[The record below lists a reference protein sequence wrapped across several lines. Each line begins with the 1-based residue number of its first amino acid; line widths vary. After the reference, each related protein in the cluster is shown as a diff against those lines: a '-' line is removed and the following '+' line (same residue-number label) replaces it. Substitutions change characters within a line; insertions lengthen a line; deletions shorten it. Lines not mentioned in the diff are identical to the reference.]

1 MRIRFSVFF
10 MCADWWN
17 GWLSPALLYCRAS
30 GNYGRS
36 IYFMGFQKRICRLW
50 WNYRWNC
57 DKLCLLP
64 YQKENF
70 ISYFD
75 LVMPA
80 VSMAQGFGRI
90 GCFCAGCCYG
100 RETHAWYG
108 ITFTHSDFAPN
119 GVSLIP
125 TQLISSAGD
134 FLICG
139 VLLWYASKKPEPG
152 RVAAGYLVLYG
163 VGRFLIEFLRNDYRG
178 SLGIFS
184 TSQIISFGIVALGI
198 ALYFVIPKMMEKKE

>member
-1 MRIRFSVFF
+1 
-10 MCADWWN
+10 
-17 GWLSPALLYCRAS
+17 
-30 GNYGRS
+30 
-36 IYFMGFQKRICRLW
+36 MGFQNGYVVYGGIIGGIVTSYVYCRI
-50 WNYRWNC
+50 
-57 DKLCLLP
+57 K
-64 YQKENF
+64 KENF

-90 GCFCAGCCYG
+90 GCFCAGCYG

-152 RVAAGYLVLYG
+152 RVASRLSGT
-163 VGRFLIEFLRNDYRG
+163 LRSG
-178 SLGIFS
+178 KIFDRIF
-184 TSQIISFGIVALGI
+184 T
-198 ALYFVIPKMMEKKE
+198 K

>member
-1 MRIRFSVFF
+1 MHKYYINLF
-10 MCADWWN
+10 
-17 GWLSPALLYCRAS
+17 GLS
-30 GNYGRS
+30 
-36 IYFMGFQKRICRLW
+36 
-50 WNYRWNC
+50 
-57 DKLCLLP
+57 
-64 YQKENF
+64 
-70 ISYFD
+70 
-75 LVMPA
+75 
-80 VSMAQGFGRI
+80 FGRI

-100 RETHAWYG
+100 RETDAWYG

-178 SLGIFS
+178 SLGIFPHHRLS
-184 TSQIISFGIVALGI
+184 LLESWHLELRYIL
-198 ALYFVIPKMMEKKE
+198 

>member
-1 MRIRFSVFF
+1 MKI
-10 MCADWWN
+10 
-17 GWLSPALLYCRAS
+17 LQ
-30 GNYGRS
+30 
-36 IYFMGFQKRICRLW
+36 I
-50 WNYRWNC
+50 
-57 DKLCLLP
+57 LLP
-64 YQKENF
+64 SGLGGVERIASQLLISNQKDECYLGIDKNYYNDF
-70 ISYFD
+70 ISYFY

-100 RETHAWYG
+100 RETDAWYG